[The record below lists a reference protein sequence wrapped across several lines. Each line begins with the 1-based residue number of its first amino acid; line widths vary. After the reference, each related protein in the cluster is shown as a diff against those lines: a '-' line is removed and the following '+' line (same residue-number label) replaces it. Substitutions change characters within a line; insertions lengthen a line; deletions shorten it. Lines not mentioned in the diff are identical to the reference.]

1 MFTSKSQPKFATL
14 CENNHN
20 ICMDEDKQK
29 TPEYNI
35 DSTHSLDT
43 INKSNRKAVSNSKKP
58 HRKASFKNVKDFMS
72 RIVMRQLQLQPYDS
86 EQFDYSC
93 NTSHDEDEKRYF
105 TNLNSCGDS
114 AIVSVATVTPI
125 GDTLLNVK
133 YKGDQNISVMSA
145 PKSNHSNSTMA
156 SNVSCNPSAV
166 TPLSETSD
174 GTKYKHYNSCCE
186 STIRPLLT
194 HNNNNNGINS
204 DQNIR
209 HGRQNKF
216 KTPVWNDTTP
226 GTVGLYNHGNT
237 CFMNAVLQCISNAS
251 FLSGYFVMGH
261 YKEEL
266 KNNKNVCKKFG
277 SSGEVTEQLGILLR
291 SIWSGKYNPDIS
303 SDFKTVIGKY
313 NSQFKG
319 FNQHDAQEFLLW
331 LLDQVHEDLN
341 LPIKKSKN
349 NQQGKFSSE
358 KRTMVSELSLSKQT
372 IIYQMFR
379 GLYQSS
385 LTCLKCRRQSNTYDP
400 YLCLSLPLPQICN
413 RAIYIIIVYL
423 DPNVTLKRIGILMKN
438 TETFGDLR
446 KCLSQLPSHYPAI
459 PKLKYLLCQIDD
471 NGYCNSY
478 SDSKLLSD
486 VAESEDIY
494 LFELPTP
501 VFQPEI
507 SLTSN
512 FHDQQDRRH
521 SYEMSSINIL
531 LVHAEQINSTAVSG
545 KCIRFCCP
553 HIISVLRD
561 ISYPDL
567 QNRILQSLGPAL
579 KENLSN
585 YSMSKQKLLMR
596 LHVMDRN
603 CQHNYLPNDVE
614 MPLYMPVIDK
624 VLGVHDGN
632 LEELPLR
639 IIVEWDSHLWE
650 MIVNHTAQLLE
661 EHSSVI
667 NVQTMQQKMGHTT
680 LKDCFYLYTQEEKLS
695 GDAWRCPH
703 CRHQQ
708 TGAIKKLR
716 LCSLPEILVVH
727 LKRFKQVKMQRNK
740 VDILVD
746 FPMWSL
752 DLSQYLVNF
761 SKWNQHM
768 HDGYSSTYDESLRDA
783 YDLFAVCNHY
793 GNLIGGHY
801 TAFCKNPVDG
811 SWYQFDDTQVKPIS
825 KKEVVTKAAYLLFYQ
840 HRELFKHQKDELLT
854 GTHWICTLH
863 GASSSLDCAS
873 DPPPRPT
880 SYSIYQSPALSSD
893 QTSSCQPDSAVRMNP
908 YDHPCSSPPVHFVNS
923 TTFQSTRGIPKTH
936 TNSSDCNYQSLKTS
950 EEEHSFKISAERQQN
965 QKTSGQITN
974 PGTRTEL
981 KKFATIARTE
991 NRFDNNSSVVFSRS
1005 KTYDDIKS
1013 CSQLSSKKSNISQ
1026 GSETQSITE
1035 PIRYQPQLHLHKY
1048 KEQTSAFH
1056 KKKLLGPCLKESSV

>member
-1 MFTSKSQPKFATL
+1 MFTSKSQPKFATF

-20 ICMDEDKQK
+20 ICMDENKQK
-29 TPEYNI
+29 TPEHNI

-93 NTSHDEDEKRYF
+93 NTIHNEGDKRYF
-105 TNLNSCGDS
+105 TNLDSCGDS

-133 YKGDQNISVMSA
+133 YKGDQNISIMSA

-156 SNVSCNPSAV
+156 SNVSCNTSAV
-166 TPLSETSD
+166 TPLSEASD

-186 STIRPLLT
+186 STIRPLVT
-194 HNNNNNGINS
+194 HNNNSINS

-209 HGRQNKF
+209 HVRQNKS
-216 KTPVWNDTTP
+216 KIPVWNDMTP

-237 CFMNAVLQCISNAS
+237 CYMNAVLQCISNAS

-266 KNNKNVCKKFG
+266 KNNKNICKKFG

-303 SDFKTVIGKY
+303 NDFKTVIGKY

-446 KCLSQLPSHYPAI
+446 KCLSQLPSQYPAI

-478 SDSKLLSD
+478 SDSELLSD

-512 FHDQQDRRH
+512 FHDQQHRRH

-545 KCIRFCCP
+545 KWL
-553 HIISVLRD
+553 V
-561 ISYPDL
+561 
-567 QNRILQSLGPAL
+567 NILQKLCIFIL
-579 KENLSN
+579 LIYIYKIHCLC
-585 YSMSKQKLLMR
+585 MS
-596 LHVMDRN
+596 
-603 CQHNYLPNDVE
+603 
-614 MPLYMPVIDK
+614 
-624 VLGVHDGN
+624 
-632 LEELPLR
+632 
-639 IIVEWDSHLWE
+639 
-650 MIVNHTAQLLE
+650 
-661 EHSSVI
+661 
-667 NVQTMQQKMGHTT
+667 
-680 LKDCFYLYTQEEKLS
+680 
-695 GDAWRCPH
+695 
-703 CRHQQ
+703 
-708 TGAIKKLR
+708 
-716 LCSLPEILVVH
+716 
-727 LKRFKQVKMQRNK
+727 
-740 VDILVD
+740 
-746 FPMWSL
+746 
-752 DLSQYLVNF
+752 
-761 SKWNQHM
+761 
-768 HDGYSSTYDESLRDA
+768 
-783 YDLFAVCNHY
+783 
-793 GNLIGGHY
+793 
-801 TAFCKNPVDG
+801 
-811 SWYQFDDTQVKPIS
+811 
-825 KKEVVTKAAYLLFYQ
+825 
-840 HRELFKHQKDELLT
+840 
-854 GTHWICTLH
+854 
-863 GASSSLDCAS
+863 
-873 DPPPRPT
+873 
-880 SYSIYQSPALSSD
+880 
-893 QTSSCQPDSAVRMNP
+893 
-908 YDHPCSSPPVHFVNS
+908 
-923 TTFQSTRGIPKTH
+923 
-936 TNSSDCNYQSLKTS
+936 
-950 EEEHSFKISAERQQN
+950 
-965 QKTSGQITN
+965 
-974 PGTRTEL
+974 
-981 KKFATIARTE
+981 
-991 NRFDNNSSVVFSRS
+991 VFSQC
-1005 KTYDDIKS
+1005 I
-1013 CSQLSSKKSNISQ
+1013 L
-1026 GSETQSITE
+1026 E
-1035 PIRYQPQLHLHKY
+1035 QLH
-1048 KEQTSAFH
+1048 
-1056 KKKLLGPCLKESSV
+1056 